1 MLQTAWGSLFRSLR
15 LQRGDRLLIRGGTTS
30 VGLAAAAIAKNH
42 GAFVTATTRRSDRE
56 SLLRAS
62 GADQVFVD
70 DGSIAEQNK
79 SHEAF
84 DTVLELMGTTTL
96 KDSLRCTKD
105 AEIVCMTGIVD
116 GKWSLEGFSS
126 TDMIPTTVNLTTYSG
141 GSEDFMSTPLEELV
155 Q

>member
-1 MLQTAWGSLFRSLR
+1 M
-15 LQRGDRLLIRGGTTS
+15 LIRGGTTS
-30 VGLAAAAIAKNH
+30 VALAAAAIAKTR

-70 DGSIAEQNK
+70 DGSIAEQIQ

-84 DTVLELMGTTTL
+84 DKVLELVGTTTL

-105 AEIVCMTGIVD
+105 VGIVCMTGIVG
-116 GKWSLEGFSS
+116 GKWSLERFSP
-126 TDMIPTTVNLTTYSG
+126 TDMIPTAVDLTTYSG